1 MSTMTADAAAR
12 ESWAAAS
19 SSRLVFVAKSE
30 RPLRTTSTSSLARS
44 AQLGVD
50 TDPPPFGA
58 CVMITVAASVE
69 SEPSGD
75 FIEDIFVGQPAL
87 GFGERCDTVPQL
99 FESCGHDLAPHG
111 FAHERAPADA
121 LSAPPQCAVR
131 HPVGRRCEY
140 SESPYSAPPPPPGR
154 EKKLHRSTEAFSVF
168 ASYSRAS
175 LT

>member
-121 LSAPPQCAVR
+121 LSRR
-131 HPVGRRCEY
+131 HNAQFGIQSVVDANTQSRHT
-140 SESPYSAPPPPPGR
+140 PPPPPPPAEKRSFTAAPKPSASSPRIR
-154 EKKLHRSTEAFSVF
+154 EPP
-168 ASYSRAS
+168 
-175 LT
+175 